1 MDTRHRIQA
10 LEIEEKND
18 EIYVFEDNMKR
29 LYHHIG
35 DKIMNTIQMDP
46 QHQKVLTDMSSY
58 RNSDNLKAVYNSIK
72 KLQNS
77 FIKEGAGLK
86 FVEEQ
91 NLVFKEI

>member
-1 MDTRHRIQA
+1 
-10 LEIEEKND
+10 
-18 EIYVFEDNMKR
+18 MKR

-46 QHQKVLTDMSSY
+46 QHQKILTDMNSY
-58 RNSDNLKAVYNSIK
+58 RNSDAVKVVYNSIK

-86 FVEEQ
+86 FVEE
-91 NLVFKEI
+91 

>member
-1 MDTRHRIQA
+1 
-10 LEIEEKND
+10 
-18 EIYVFEDNMKR
+18 MKR

-46 QHQKVLTDMSSY
+46 QHQKILTDMNSY
-58 RNSDNLKAVYNSIK
+58 RNSDSVKVVYNSIK

-86 FVEEQ
+86 FVEE
-91 NLVFKEI
+91 